1 MEILYY
7 ATTSGNSPVRKFVE
21 GLSQDLQE
29 DFLQTLDRLKQ
40 GETLG
45 MPLSK
50 PLFNIA
56 LGLHELRFKEQ
67 RSIYRVFYFIKRG
80 DAIYLV
86 HAMQKK
92 TETIPDK
99 DRRLILRRLKEI

>member
-1 MEILYY
+1 MEVLYY
-7 ATTSGNSPVRKFVE
+7 TTASGNSPVRKFVE
-21 GLSQDLQE
+21 GLSQSLQE
-29 DFLQTLDRLKQ
+29 DFLLALDRLSQ

-56 LGLHELRFKEQ
+56 LGLYERRFKER

-86 HAMQKK
+86 HAAQKK

>member
-1 MEILYY
+1 MKILYY
-7 ATTSGNSPVRKFVE
+7 TTGSGNSPVRKFVE
-21 GLSQDLQE
+21 GLSQSLQE
-29 DFLQTLDRLKQ
+29 DFLVALDRLSH
-40 GETLG
+40 GETLD

-50 PLFNIA
+50 PLFGIA
-56 LGLHELRFKEQ
+56 LGLHELRFKER

-86 HAMQKK
+86 HAVQKK
-92 TETIPDK
+92 TDTIPDK

>member
-7 ATTSGNSPVRKFVE
+7 TTASGNSPVRKFVD
-21 GLSQDLQE
+21 GLSQGLQE
-29 DFLQTLDRLKQ
+29 DFLLALDRLRQ
-40 GETLG
+40 GEALD

-56 LGLHELRFKEQ
+56 LGLHELRLKER
-67 RSIYRVFYFIKRG
+67 RSIFRVFYFIKRG

-92 TETIPDK
+92 TETIPNK
-99 DRRLILRRLKEI
+99 DRQLILRRLKEI

>member
-1 MEILYY
+1 MEILYC
-7 ATTSGNSPVRKFVE
+7 TTASGNSPVRKFVE
-21 GLSQDLQE
+21 GLSQSLQE
-29 DFLQTLDRLKQ
+29 DFLLALDRLAQ
-40 GETLG
+40 EETVS

-56 LGLHELRFKEQ
+56 LGLHELRFKER

-86 HAMQKK
+86 HTMQKK

>member
-1 MEILYY
+1 MKILYY
-7 ATTSGNSPVRKFVE
+7 STALGNSPVKKFVE
-21 GLSQDLQE
+21 GLSQSLQE
-29 DFLQTLDRLKQ
+29 DFFLALDRLGQ
-40 GETLG
+40 GERLG

-56 LGLHELRFKEQ
+56 LGLHELRFKER

-86 HAMQKK
+86 HALQKRPQPFPMR
-92 TETIPDK
+92 IDG
-99 DRRLILRRLKEI
+99 

>member
-7 ATTSGNSPVRKFVE
+7 TTASGNSPVEKFVE
-21 GLSQDLQE
+21 GLSQSLQE
-29 DFLQTLDRLKQ
+29 DFFLALDRLRQ
-40 GETLG
+40 GEILE

-56 LGLHELRFKEQ
+56 LGLHELRFKE
-67 RSIYRVFYFIKRG
+67 RRNIYRVFYFIKRG

-86 HAMQKK
+86 HVLQKK
-92 TETIPDK
+92 TATIPDK
-99 DRRLILRRLKEI
+99 DRRLILRRLKEV

>member
-7 ATTSGNSPVRKFVE
+7 TTASGNSPVKKFVE
-21 GLSQDLQE
+21 GLSRSLQE
-29 DFLQTLDRLKQ
+29 DFLLALDRLGQ
-40 GETLG
+40 GETLS

-56 LGLHELRFKEQ
+56 LGLHELRFKE
-67 RSIYRVFYFIKRG
+67 RHNIYRVFYFIKRG

-86 HAMQKK
+86 HAVQKK

-99 DRRLILRRLKEI
+99 DRRLILRRLKEV

>member
-7 ATTSGNSPVRKFVE
+7 TTASGNSPVRKFVD
-21 GLSQDLQE
+21 GLSQGLQE
-29 DFLQTLDRLKQ
+29 DFLLALDRLRQ
-40 GETLG
+40 GEALD

-56 LGLHELRFKEQ
+56 LGLYELRLKER
-67 RSIYRVFYFIKRG
+67 RSIFRVFYFIKRG

-92 TETIPDK
+92 TGTIPNK
-99 DRRLILRRLKEI
+99 DRQLILRRLKEI

>member
-7 ATTSGNSPVRKFVE
+7 TTASGNSPVKRFVE
-21 GLSQDLQE
+21 GLSRSLQE
-29 DFLQTLDRLKQ
+29 DFFLALDRLRQ
-40 GETLG
+40 GESLG

-56 LGLHELRFKEQ
+56 LGLHELRFKER

-86 HAMQKK
+86 HVIQKK

-99 DRRLILRRLKEI
+99 DRQLILRRLKEI

>member
-7 ATTSGNSPVRKFVE
+7 TTASGNSPVRKFVE
-21 GLSQDLQE
+21 GLSRSLQE
-29 DFLQTLDRLKQ
+29 DFLLALDRLGQ
-40 GETLG
+40 GETLS

-67 RSIYRVFYFIKRG
+67 RISTGYSIS
-80 DAIYLV
+80 
-86 HAMQKK
+86 
-92 TETIPDK
+92 
-99 DRRLILRRLKEI
+99 